1 MRSYACIYIWKMV
14 ESKKKKKKKKKKE
27 KRNSEAPGI
36 ESMVSRRGGS
46 ARTGRCTDIRRDRT
60 VIYIIIR
67 ELRE

>member
-1 MRSYACIYIWKMV
+1 MV
-14 ESKKKKKKKKKKE
+14 ESKNKKKKKKKKKE
-27 KRNSEAPGI
+27 ERNSEAPGI